1 MKKMI
6 IKYIIII
13 QIIKLSINN
22 PLKILES
29 DSCEDGYVLSNSKC
43 IKCEEHN
50 CIKCNILTS
59 TTFNCEKCEKGYL
72 LKNGICGEKK
82 CKNFPHCNLCDNYRN
97 ICLNCRRYCNVVN
110 NECSCTEFY
119 VVISFCVFISIVIIG
134 IFIYCLFRKI
144 KIPHL
149 TVEEYRIHHIIINPE
164 TENAIINQ
172 EKIDF
177 LIEYFEKNKIINQD
191 NINKKC
197 NYCKENIPN
206 LKLNCGCIVCFNCE
220 KNIIG
225 KKCLKCNKD
234 IIDTIQISCGICFQ
248 NKRELIKLP
257 CQCSFVICKQC
268 FIRLRRNNNY
278 CPGCREK
285 YIID

>member
-1 MKKMI
+1 M
-6 IKYIIII
+6 
-13 QIIKLSINN
+13 
-22 PLKILES
+22 LEYS
-29 DSCEDGYVLSNSKC
+29 F
-43 IKCEEHN
+43 IA
-50 CIKCNILTS
+50 
-59 TTFNCEKCEKGYL
+59 YL
-72 LKNGICGEKK
+72 E
-82 CKNFPHCNLCDNYRN
+82 
-97 ICLNCRRYCNVVN
+97 
-110 NECSCTEFY
+110 
-119 VVISFCVFISIVIIG
+119 
-134 IFIYCLFRKI
+134 KI

-172 EKIDF
+172 EKIDL

-220 KNIIG
+220 KNMIG

-257 CQCSFVICKQC
+257 CQCSFVICKLIIVLVVEKNILLTKLKFNLL
-268 FIRLRRNNNY
+268 FIFI
-278 CPGCREK
+278 EK
-285 YIID
+285 KFIFEKKLINGRKKR